1 MSSQLLITD
10 RSNAVILLWF
20 SIACFCVVF
29 FGDLKYV
36 QIIFSSV

>member
-29 FGDLKYV
+29 FGDLNVK
-36 QIIFSSV
+36 IFFSSV